1 MRFGGLL
8 ISISR
13 GPGRNGGAPEAGLG
27 GLKEVDQMRGHMLL
41 VGWMAIAAAATAS
54 ARTNVFADLTKL
66 EQNRFADAA
75 ELKGDLARLHEEY
88 NAAVNY
94 YRTALRATPN
104 SAKLENKLGIAYLQ
118 MGSRGSARKEFLKA
132 IKIDPYFPNAL
143 NNLGAAYCLDKKY
156 NPAIRYLKQSLALDE
171 SNASAHLNIAEA
183 WAGLGEMDRAMTEYA
198 RALELN
204 ADILSGNPQGVM
216 VHVNTPEQR
225 ARVDFL
231 LAKAYAKR
239 GNMEGAL
246 EYLERAKE
254 NHYTELAK
262 VYEDQLFSVLWT
274 DPRLQKIVKR

>member
-1 MRFGGLL
+1 M
-8 ISISR
+8 
-13 GPGRNGGAPEAGLG
+13 G

-262 VYEDQLFSVLWT
+262 VYEDQVFSVLWT

>member
-1 MRFGGLL
+1 ML
-8 ISISR
+8 I
-13 GPGRNGGAPEAGLG
+13 
-27 GLKEVDQMRGHMLL
+27 
-41 VGWMAIAAAATAS
+41 VGWMAVAMAATAT

-66 EQNRFADAA
+66 EQNRIADAA

-88 NAAVNY
+88 TSAIEY
-94 YRTALRATPN
+94 YRTAIRASPG

-118 MGSRGSARKEFLKA
+118 MGNRGSARKAFLQS
-132 IKIDPYFPNAL
+132 IKIDPYSANAL
-143 NNLGAAYCLDKKY
+143 NNLGAAFCLDKKY
-156 NPAIRYLKQSLALDE
+156 NPAIRYLKQALALDE

-183 WAGLGEMDRAMTEYA
+183 WAGIGEMDRAMTEYA

-216 VHVNTPEQR
+216 VHVSSPEQR

-254 NHYTELAK
+254 NHYTQMAR
-262 VYEDQLFSVLWT
+262 VYEDQVFSSLWT

>member
-1 MRFGGLL
+1 
-8 ISISR
+8 
-13 GPGRNGGAPEAGLG
+13 
-27 GLKEVDQMRGHMLL
+27 MRGRMLI
-41 VGWMAIAAAATAS
+41 VGWMAVAMAATAT

-66 EQNRFADAA
+66 EQNRIADAA

-88 NAAVNY
+88 TSAIEY
-94 YRTALRATPN
+94 YRTAIRASPG

-118 MGSRGSARKEFLKA
+118 MGNRGSARKAFLQS
-132 IKIDPYFPNAL
+132 IKIDPYSANAL
-143 NNLGAAYCLDKKY
+143 NNLGAAFCLDKKY
-156 NPAIRYLKQSLALDE
+156 NPAIRYLKQALALDE

-183 WAGLGEMDRAMTEYA
+183 WAGIGEMDRAMTEYA

-216 VHVNTPEQR
+216 VHVSSPEQR

-254 NHYTELAK
+254 NHYTQMAR
-262 VYEDQLFSVLWT
+262 VYEDQVFSSLWT

>member
-1 MRFGGLL
+1 
-8 ISISR
+8 
-13 GPGRNGGAPEAGLG
+13 
-27 GLKEVDQMRGHMLL
+27 
-41 VGWMAIAAAATAS
+41 
-54 ARTNVFADLTKL
+54 
-66 EQNRFADAA
+66 
-75 ELKGDLARLHEEY
+75 
-88 NAAVNY
+88 
-94 YRTALRATPN
+94 
-104 SAKLENKLGIAYLQ
+104 
-118 MGSRGSARKEFLKA
+118 
-132 IKIDPYFPNAL
+132 
-143 NNLGAAYCLDKKY
+143 
-156 NPAIRYLKQSLALDE
+156 
-171 SNASAHLNIAEA
+171 
-183 WAGLGEMDRAMTEYA
+183 MTEYA

-262 VYEDQLFSVLWT
+262 VYEDQVFSVLWT